1 MTHSGTLMG
10 TVIYLKYK
18 LPVAERRQLQQLLD
32 EHNSYF
38 CGAKLQDL
46 HLEDKFKDVEIRDH
60 ACGDVIEKLYYSA
73 GFEPICV
80 YCGCDQPF
88 ISPQQQYPQCEACL
102 HYPPVKK

>member
-1 MTHSGTLMG
+1 MYS
-10 TVIYLKYK
+10 KYK

-32 EHNSYF
+32 EHLYS

-80 YCGCDQPF
+80 YCGCDQPYITSA
-88 ISPQQQYPQCEACL
+88 ISKHVCIILLSRSDFQLY
-102 HYPPVKK
+102 V